1 MDIFVVV
8 TMKLWELEELVMCKC
23 YYIYPAMQS
32 SIVQAK
38 INNTFI
44 CKASSTNQWW
54 KESASFFLIIIISQ
68 L

>member
-1 MDIFVVV
+1 MNIFVAVA
-8 TMKLWELEELVMCKC
+8 TKLWELEELIMGKR

-32 SIVQAK
+32 SIVQAN
-38 INNTFI
+38 INNKFV

-54 KESASFFLIIIISQ
+54 KEPASLFIIIITQ